1 MSEVLAWLK
10 QKVDIIDKQTEHK
23 DLEKV
28 VRKYYC
34 GCFVRLRIVK
44 VVPPPRVHLLRDGYN
59 CRISLKYSNPK
70 LMAVCYLNFMLIT
83 RNLNLH
89 VRLPNGGK

>member
-28 VRKYYC
+28 VRKII
-34 GCFVRLRIVK
+34 LWL
-44 VVPPPRVHLLRDGYN
+44 LLRPVRVSSGQGP
-59 CRISLKYSNPK
+59 SLIQLSR
-70 LMAVCYLNFMLIT
+70 ATDIT
-83 RNLNLH
+83 VALA
-89 VRLPNGGK
+89 

>member
-28 VRKYYC
+28 VRKIILWLLRN
-34 GCFVRLRIVK
+34 VRVSSGSVSYSDLS
-44 VVPPPRVHLLRDGYN
+44 RDGYN

-70 LMAVCYLNFMLIT
+70 LMAVCYLNFMLII

-89 VRLPNGGK
+89 VGYQM

>member
-28 VRKYYC
+28 VRKII
-34 GCFVRLRIVK
+34 LW
-44 VVPPPRVHLLRDGYN
+44 LLRPVRVSSGQAP
-59 CRISLKYSNPK
+59 SLIQLSR
-70 LMAVCYLNFMLIT
+70 ATDIT
-83 RNLNLH
+83 VALA
-89 VRLPNGGK
+89 

>member
-28 VRKYYC
+28 VRKIILS
-34 GCFVRLRIVK
+34 LRCYESEK
-44 VVPPPRVHLLRDGYN
+44 SQLNSSALSRDGYN

-70 LMAVCYLNFMLIT
+70 LMAVCYLNFMLII

-89 VRLPNGGK
+89 VGYQM

>member
-28 VRKYYC
+28 VRKIILWLLLRP
-34 GCFVRLRIVK
+34 VRVSSYSALS
-44 VVPPPRVHLLRDGYN
+44 RDGYN

-70 LMAVCYLNFMLIT
+70 LMAVCYSDFMLIT
-83 RNLNLH
+83 L
-89 VRLPNGGK
+89 